1 MSFLNTN
8 FSATVGARLT
18 QKGRDAISKG
28 NFVISYF
35 AVGDSEYNYSGVT
48 TQSVYA
54 PFDKD
59 VNVKYPL
66 WYTNSGST
74 LYGVPVQSSF
84 LQPCRNVMDPDS
96 GWTVNIVWDQKP
108 IGLPTNSRALTG
120 YTSNVHTGTKEFLG
134 YNSSLGQTQNTG
146 TTIVNTMN
154 EIVRIAPEEQKCI
167 ALLHYTQSGITADPY
182 RFFKYDDYLSTHTGN
197 TSPNVVSD
205 KDYFKVTIPT
215 LMYHRNHSSSTG
227 ATFYMSGTTKQM
239 VSNYHSRF
247 TIDYRDLVDGTGTT
261 ANRVGKIFYNH
272 KTIVFDDEEIVAAL
286 DVNSKRNY
294 TLTAPKVNAVVT
306 NSPLTDLT
314 TGKTIYVTYMVS
326 NGTGSALNGLPC
338 NYFMKVTGQTIP
350 HSIAVKFNSNDFTNL
365 NNGYTANKFHILAQI
380 VNNGTKPNPESWK
393 LMDFTTDNGI
403 SFTSHLSSGYTY
415 TITQAA
421 YNAATTF
428 VLSDYVTGT
437 DYTSTSV
444 TPYFGNQ
451 RTFPGN
457 VSVVRSTD
465 IAEMVFNANLPT
477 GKFVTSQNP
486 TKAGNPRITE
496 VALLNSNKEALAF
509 GKLVTPLERLGSQVI
524 QVKIDF

>member
-1 MSFLNTN
+1 MSFLNTAY
-8 FSATVGARLT
+8 SATVAARLT

-48 TQSVYA
+48 TQSVFA

-84 LQPCRNVMDPDS
+84 LQPCRNVMPADT
-96 GWTVNIVWDQKP
+96 GWTVNVVWDQKP

-120 YTSNVHTGTKEFLG
+120 YVSNVHTGTKEFLG

-154 EIVRIAPEEQKCI
+154 EIVTITPEEQKCI
-167 ALLHYTQSGITADPY
+167 AILHYTQSGITADPY
-182 RFFKYDDYLSTHTGN
+182 RFFKYDDYISTHTGN

-215 LMYHRNHSSSTG
+215 LMYHRNDSLSAG
-227 ATFYMSGTTKQM
+227 ATFYMSGTTKQI
-239 VSNYHSRF
+239 VSKYHSRF

-261 ANRVGKIFYNH
+261 ANRVGKIFFNQ

-326 NGTGSALNGLPC
+326 NGTGSASNGLPC
-338 NYFMKVTGQTIP
+338 NYFMKVTGQTTP

-380 VNNGTKPNPESWK
+380 VNNGSKPNPESWK
-393 LMDFTTDNGI
+393 LMDFTTAAGGSSLSNLNSGVT
-403 SFTSHLSSGYTY
+403 FTIDQSSYG
-415 TITQAA
+415 
-421 YNAATTF
+421 AATTF
-428 VLSDYVTGT
+428 LLSDYVTGT
-437 DYTSTSV
+437 DYTSNSV

-477 GKFVTSQNP
+477 GKFTTSQNP
-486 TKAGNPRITE
+486 TKSGNPRITE

-509 GKLVTPLERLGSQVI
+509 GKLATPLERTGTQVI
-524 QVKIDF
+524 SVKIDF